1 MRITRASGLPWLL
14 LGTMAMAMAQPIA
27 AAPDDPAPL
36 RLMVVAPSDQD
47 HLAWAGARRLQEA
60 ARENGLELS
69 VELAAPTESA
79 DTRPDLLVMPVRS
92 LASRVPSLEV
102 LELPFLYPSTS
113 AVHAVLDGE
122 LGDFIQ
128 EEARK
133 DGWEIVAFW
142 DEGLHIFSGIKRYD
156 RVRNLRIREFL
167 ITRPDPVAEKQFRYW
182 KAYARRIAPEDRGA
196 VLRECLIASRAA
208 TLQEIVREQL
218 YRVHLSMSL
227 SNHRYEG
234 WVVISPV
241 ERWVEVDSETRQ
253 KFVAALRETTA
264 WQRNDA
270 KEREAAALA
279 VLQQRGMS
287 IYEVDAGERVA
298 FRQALPDYAELLSDD
313 IDAQKKRKLIELA
326 SVGATTVAGP
336 GTGAG
341 AATTVPG
348 TGDNAGDAA
357 SRSGTGAAAAPE
369 PGRNPAPRAKA
380 REGD

>member
-1 MRITRASGLPWLL
+1 M
-14 LGTMAMAMAQPIA
+14 
-27 AAPDDPAPL
+27 
-36 RLMVVAPSDQD
+36 
-47 HLAWAGARRLQEA
+47 
-60 ARENGLELS
+60 
-69 VELAAPTESA
+69 
-79 DTRPDLLVMPVRS
+79 
-92 LASRVPSLEV
+92 
-102 LELPFLYPSTS
+102 
-113 AVHAVLDGE
+113 
-122 LGDFIQ
+122 
-128 EEARK
+128 
-133 DGWEIVAFW
+133 
-142 DEGLHIFSGIKRYD
+142 
-156 RVRNLRIREFL
+156 
-167 ITRPDPVAEKQFRYW
+167 
-182 KAYARRIAPEDRGA
+182 
-196 VLRECLIASRAA
+196 LRECLIASRAA

-264 WQRNDA
+264 WQRKDA
-270 KEREAAALA
+270 NEREAAALTM
-279 VLQQRGMS
+279 LRERGMS
-287 IYEVDAGERVA
+287 IYEVDAEEREA